1 MRVNPLA
8 LAASFP
14 YLICHWGGQQ
24 RVGGWPDKLLQWIG
38 SGQQA
43 AAWAFWFALQK
54 KKKKKGFIQI
64 SDPAC
69 LERHVH

>member
-14 YLICHWGGQQ
+14 YLICHGGGQQ
-24 RVGGWPDKLLQWIG
+24 RVGGWPDELLQWIG

-54 KKKKKGFIQI
+54 KKKVLYEFMTQLALKDRYIR
-64 SDPAC
+64 C
-69 LERHVH
+69 